1 MVVSDH
7 SLIYTIVMD
16 TILKEIRQLTDNL
29 VSEILRLIPNLIL
42 ALVVLFLGILFARI
56 CRKLIRQFILYLH
69 RWLNDKLK
77 TNRLAVDLQSS
88 AKFVA
93 IAVFWII
100 ILFTVALITQI
111 LELSFL
117 TKWFDGLI
125 LYLPN
130 VLAALVIIFSG
141 YIIGKLVSDLISSVF
156 ARIGLP
162 NGPYLGGFT
171 KYIILVISI
180 IIAIDQVGIDIAFLT
195 NLVLIVLGILLFGG
209 AFAFSLGAR
218 SVVSNIIS
226 SYYVR
231 KTYQIG
237 ETIHIGDVEGVI
249 TKITETS
256 VFLETESG
264 KTIIPT
270 SVFSKEKTI
279 IKNNT

>member
-1 MVVSDH
+1 
-7 SLIYTIVMD
+7 MD